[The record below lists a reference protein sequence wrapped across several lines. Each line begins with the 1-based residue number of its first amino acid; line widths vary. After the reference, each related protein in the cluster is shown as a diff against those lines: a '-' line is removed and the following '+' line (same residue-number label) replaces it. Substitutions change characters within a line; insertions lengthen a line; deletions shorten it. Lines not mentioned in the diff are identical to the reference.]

1 MASQVAQRQILIENY
16 LDMIR
21 LTGDIGEAFRATG
34 RNYEG
39 WKRSLRAAGYEQEAL
54 DLARWKTEDSERLRF
69 ALGEQ
74 WQQEKTDARW
84 Q

>member
-1 MASQVAQRQILIENY
+1 MTSQVAQREIVIENY

-34 RNYEG
+34 RSYDG
-39 WKRSLRAAGYEQEAL
+39 FKRSLKAAGYDQAAA
-54 DLARWKTEDSERLRF
+54 DLARWKTEDSERLKY

-84 Q
+84 P